1 MQNLTASASPSTTA
15 RVRSID
21 LLRGLVMIIM
31 ALDHTR
37 DFFHHS
43 AFTEDP
49 LDPVTTT
56 PALYFTRWITHL
68 CAPAFVF
75 LSGASI
81 WFQSR
86 KKTKKELSIFLLKR
100 GGWLILLEVTLVNF
114 VFSFDVHFN
123 EIALTVIWAIGISMI
138 ILGLLIWLPFPAI
151 FITGLLIVIGHNSLD
166 FYEEANAEKLTAFYH
181 LLHRPN
187 LFNIGNNLRVLIF
200 YPFLPWTGL
209 MLMGYCFGKLLSGMR
224 GTEQKKVLAW
234 LGSGIVLLFI
244 GLRLLDVYG
253 DPDVLTETDKPLNSI
268 YSFLDTNK
276 YPPSL
281 LYMCMTI
288 GPALLFMAVFQN
300 AGGRAAKI
308 ISVYGRVPFFYY
320 ILHFLLI
327 HLVCMMFFLA
337 RGHSFAEGLNNQVM
351 LPNFIKPGEGYSLWI
366 VYLLWIAIVV
376 VLYPLC
382 KWYDNYKQSHK
393 EKWWLSYL

>member
-1 MQNLTASASPSTTA
+1 MHNLTATASLTSTS
-15 RVRSID
+15 RIQSID
-21 LLRGLVMIIM
+21 LLRGLIMIIM

-49 LDPVTTT
+49 LNPATTT
-56 PALYFTRWITHL
+56 PALYFTRWITHF
-68 CAPAFVF
+68 CAPVFVF
-75 LSGASI
+75 LSGASA
-81 WFQSR
+81 WLQSR
-86 KKTKKELSIFLLKR
+86 KKTKKELSIFLIKR
-100 GGWLILLEVTLVNF
+100 GFWLILLEVTLITF
-114 VFSFDVHFN
+114 VFSFDIHFN
-123 EIALTVIWAIGISMI
+123 QIALTVIWAIGISMI
-138 ILGLLIWLPFPAI
+138 ILGLLVWLPLPAI
-151 FITGLLIVIGHNSLD
+151 FITGLLIVAGHNGLD
-166 FYEEANAEKLTAFYH
+166 FYEAANMNSLTAWYH

-187 LFNIGNNLRVLIF
+187 LFDIGNNFHVFVF

-209 MLMGYCFGKLLSGMR
+209 MLMGYCFGKLLFSKT
-224 GTEQKKVLAW
+224 GTQQKKMLIW
-234 LGSGIVLLFI
+234 LGWAIILLFI
-244 GLRLLDVYG
+244 GLRLIDVYG
-253 DPDVLTETDKPLNSI
+253 DPDVLTSTDKPLDSV

-288 GPALLFMAVFQN
+288 GPSLLFMALFQN
-300 AGGRAAKI
+300 AGGRIAKI

-327 HLVCMMFFLA
+327 HIVCMSLFLA
-337 RGHSFAEGLNNQVM
+337 RGHSVAEGLNNQVM

-366 VYLLWIAIVV
+366 VYLLWISFVV

-382 KWYDNYKQSHK
+382 KWYDHYKQSHK